1 MLHRDHI
8 RGRGHH
14 KPDHAGRVA
23 NLILTP
29 APERQRRSFH
39 SGLGLDPQFS
49 LSAVDTQYQL
59 CVTVASGQSSRLSAP
74 TRSRGM
80 SRKSDP
86 CLRKTL
92 PALCWGLIPTPSLV
106 MMALVWGGTLNS
118 SAANFNTA
126 VNGASSGTLNTLYG
140 SLGSEVRVTLKDTFG
155 AALFAA
161 IVSLDGT

>member
-1 MLHRDHI
+1 
-8 RGRGHH
+8 
-14 KPDHAGRVA
+14 
-23 NLILTP
+23 
-29 APERQRRSFH
+29 
-39 SGLGLDPQFS
+39 
-49 LSAVDTQYQL
+49 
-59 CVTVASGQSSRLSAP
+59 
-74 TRSRGM
+74 M

-126 VNGASSGTLNTLYG
+126 VKGASSGTLNTLYG

-161 IVSLDGT
+161 IVPRWGLNPQPLVLTLTVLAVVSR